1 MATLVA
7 VKTVALALAAN
18 YGVHVT
24 SSLAYGYLCVPQSV
38 ADIARSFV
46 TTASPIC
53 SFLLSTM
60 TVTQGNFATIITTT
74 LAAMAAGALKP
85 A

>member
-1 MATLVA
+1 MAALVA
-7 VKTVALALAAN
+7 VKTVGLALAMN
-18 YGVHVT
+18 YGVHVS

-38 ADIARSFV
+38 EDIVRSFV
-46 TTASPIC
+46 TTASPVC

-60 TVTQGNFATIITTT
+60 QVTQGNFATIITTT

-85 A
+85 V

>member
-38 ADIARSFV
+38 TDIARSFV